1 MPITNIIPIDYV
13 HDQRLA
19 PYRDLRSGAAV
30 ADGSF
35 VVEGRWLLERLIDS
49 SYPIESILAEA
60 GNEADYAERIS
71 PAPVYALPR
80 EAIKQL
86 VGFDFHRGVLGC
98 ARRRAYSELEDLEIP
113 SAKSRLALAMI
124 DVQDQEN
131 AGSLLRSAAALGVN
145 QILLGPKTVD
155 PFRRRVI
162 RVSMGGVL
170 FHRFYRM
177 REPEVE
183 LPDLRGRGF
192 RTLASTLQQAT
203 DLGDFQPDDRPL
215 ILMVGNEADGL
226 NRRIQ
231 KLATDRIRIPMHE
244 ESDSLNVAVAAAI
257 MIYAL
262 QGASVA
268 NR

>member
-1 MPITNIIPIDYV
+1 MPITNIIPIDDV

-19 PYRDLRSGAAV
+19 PYRDLRSGAMV
-30 ADGSF
+30 NDDLF
-35 VVEGRWLLERLIDS
+35 VVEGRWLLERLIES
-49 SYPIESILAEA
+49 TYSIESIITEA

-80 EAIKQL
+80 ESIKRL

-98 ARRRAYSELEDLEIP
+98 ARRRAYSKLDELAVSSYE
-113 SAKSRLALAMI
+113 SRLALALI

-145 QILLGPKTVD
+145 RILLGPKTVD

-177 REPEVE
+177 LDPESE
-183 LPDLRGRGF
+183 LANLHTRGF

-215 ILMVGNEADGL
+215 VLMVGNEAAGL
-226 NRRIQ
+226 NPKIQ

-257 MIYAL
+257 IIHAL
-262 QGASVA
+262 QGVSVA
-268 NR
+268 KR